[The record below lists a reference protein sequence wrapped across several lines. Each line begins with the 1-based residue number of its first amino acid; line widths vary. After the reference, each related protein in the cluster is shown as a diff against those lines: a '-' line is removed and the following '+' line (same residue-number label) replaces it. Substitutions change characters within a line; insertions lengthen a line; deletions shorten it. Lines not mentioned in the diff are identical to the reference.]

1 MNATQIT
8 ALTIAGCAVVL
19 ATCYWVALR
28 GVDPEGEVIVE
39 QDAKHFDCIDEQW
52 KIALDKVKDGTVEL
66 VAADAHYR
74 FVHKQLDTYIKYA
87 ELIDEEQREK
97 LHAKNAQYLSEQ
109 M

>member
-19 ATCYWVALR
+19 ATCYWLALR
-28 GVDPEGEVIVE
+28 TAEPEGEVLAE
-39 QDAKHFDCIDEQW
+39 QDAKHFDSIDEQW

-66 VAADAHYR
+66 ANADAHYR
-74 FVHKQLDTYIKYA
+74 FVHKQLDTYIYYA
-87 ELIDEEQREK
+87 ELVDEKQREK
-97 LHAKNAQYLSEQ
+97 LNAKNAQYLSDQ